1 MGLMQIR
8 AVPLNT
14 DPLRGVRAGTTTTED
29 WDRRDEIAQRARS
42 CAEDIMRRFVYSLTE
57 SKKAKDTLAE
67 VQLEAVRLR
76 SLLDEADSR
85 EALLTQMMASYSDA
99 LGQQMRVGQEQE
111 QRARSMEALGSG
123 VVVATGSSS
132 SLAITASTGP
142 SSSSSNP
149 ATEKALRAALL
160 GDDLSAE
167 EVRSLLQTCTE
178 NVAQLDQVRREML
191 QMRLDE
197 ALEENASLKLRLQQ
211 QQQQQQGGSAAQGR
225 GGRYSVVG
233 SSSSSPLSPHG
244 TNAHSGLLDS
254 DSLLFPKQKKEQPPL
269 LSNERAMLVALME
282 RDQLMQQR
290 LVTMKEMVLE
300 REKRIEQMKV
310 LLAAKK

>member
-1 MGLMQIR
+1 M
-8 AVPLNT
+8 
-14 DPLRGVRAGTTTTED
+14 
-29 WDRRDEIAQRARS
+29 
-42 CAEDIMRRFVYSLTE
+42 
-57 SKKAKDTLAE
+57 
-67 VQLEAVRLR
+67 QLEAVRLR

-123 VVVATGSSS
+123 VVATSSSS

-142 SSSSSNP
+142 SSSSSSNP

-211 QQQQQQGGSAAQGR
+211 QQQQQQGGGAAQGR
-225 GGRYSVVG
+225 GAARYPVVG

-244 TNAHSGLLDS
+244 TNAHSGLHDS
-254 DSLLFPKQKKEQPPL
+254 EYLPKQKKEQPPL

-300 REKRIEQMKV
+300 REKKIEQMKV